1 MDAGQM
7 RLFSESKPAPRD
19 VGEPLPLLP
28 PVIRSSPPAAAD
40 DAPPRDSGPPLHV
53 CVLGSGSGGNST
65 VVRHGEHAFLI
76 DAGFGPRT
84 TEHRLEQLDL
94 KLAGIAAVCV
104 THLDQDH
111 FRPAWFRTLLAH
123 RICVFIHHWHLR
135 FLNQYDE
142 AAALRKA
149 DLLRVFDGEAFEP
162 VPGVSAT
169 TVRLPHDDKGAIAF
183 HLLAAQGRVG
193 YATDLGHVPQEMINA
208 FAGVDLLL
216 LESNYDPRMQVTSSR
231 PQFLKDRIMGD
242 HGHLSNGQAF
252 DAARRIADL
261 SPHGN
266 PQRIVLLHR
275 SQQCNTAELVKRT
288 FAEDARFEG
297 RVIVAEQRRRTPLLQ
312 VRPLEAVKREQLGL
326 FKSSTSPRR

>member
-7 RLFSESKPAPRD
+7 RLFTESTAPPREVSEPW
-19 VGEPLPLLP
+19 PLLP
-28 PVIRSSPPAAAD
+28 PAPQTAPPVAAD
-40 DAPPRDSGPPLHV
+40 AALPRDAGPPLHV

-84 TEHRLEQLDL
+84 TEQRLEQVDL
-94 KLAGIAAVCV
+94 KLANIAAICL

-135 FLNQYDE
+135 FLNEYAE
-142 AAALRKA
+142 AADLRRA

-162 VPGVSAT
+162 VPGVGAT
-169 TVRLPHDDKGAIAF
+169 TVKVPHDDKGAIAF
-183 HLLAAQGRVG
+183 HLHAAQGRVG

-261 SPHGN
+261 SPQGN

-288 FAEDARFEG
+288 FAEDARFAG
-297 RVIVAEQRRRTPLLQ
+297 RVIVAEQRRRTPLFN

-326 FKSSTSPRR
+326 FKSPA